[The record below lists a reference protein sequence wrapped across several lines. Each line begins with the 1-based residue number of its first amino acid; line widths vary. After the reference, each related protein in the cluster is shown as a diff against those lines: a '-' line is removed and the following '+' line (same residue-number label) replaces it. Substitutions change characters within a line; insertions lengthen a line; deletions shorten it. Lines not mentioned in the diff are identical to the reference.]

1 MRFLCICLSP
11 AIDATVRLNAWPTDG
26 CIIKNAADTFAPGG
40 KAVNVARWLA
50 IRRSCAARSGKG
62 AEGGRREGP
71 RHHIAC
77 GGLLGED
84 NAVMFE
90 KELAK
95 YGIEDRF
102 VRVPG
107 STRVNEMF
115 VTPQGS
121 FKVNR
126 PFRGGPVLSW
136 EDLDFRREGAPETGG
151 ARPCASVAAGDAPET
166 FGARPRAPVS
176 DVVILSGSLPKEW
189 PADTYRHLVEAAK
202 KTGAKVVLDAS
213 GAALVEGV
221 KAHPD
226 VIKPNAEE
234 CEALIGF
241 VPKTPEDFKRAT
253 AALKQFCECPI
264 ISDGGAG
271 CWFDGTF
278 VAAPKVEV
286 LDTTAAGDTL
296 LAEWC
301 WQTYG
306 RPHHPN
312 TQTLKHSNTSLWAV
326 AAGSAACTMPG
337 GEPPD
342 VDLVEKLKEQMK

>member
-1 MRFLCICLSP
+1 MKFLCICLSP
-11 AIDATVRLNAWPTDG
+11 AIDATVRMDAWPTDG

-40 KAVNVARWLA
+40 KTVNVARWLA
-50 IRRSCAARSGKG
+50 KRSLAAASGKQAAG
-62 AEGGRREGP
+62 ERREP
-71 RHHIAC
+71 PQHLIAC

-84 NAVMFE
+84 NAAMFE
-90 KELAK
+90 KELRK

-102 VRVPG
+102 VRIPG

-126 PFRGGPVLSW
+126 PAFPGVTVGAVVPNGPQSFFNGFSF
-136 EDLDFRREGAPETGG
+136 DDD
-151 ARPCASVAAGDAPET
+151 C
-166 FGARPRAPVS
+166 
-176 DVVILSGSLPKEW
+176 VVILSGSLPKDF
-189 PADTYRHLVEAAK
+189 PVDYYRHLVEAAR

-213 GAALVEGV
+213 GKALVEGV

-234 CEALIGF
+234 CAPLIGF
-241 VPKTPEDFKRAT
+241 VPKTPEDFRRAT
-253 AALKQFCECPI
+253 TALKQFCDYPI

-271 CWFDGTF
+271 CWFDGEF

-301 WQTYG
+301 FSG
-306 RPHHPN
+306 DVRM
-312 TQTLKHSNTSLWAV
+312 AV

-342 VDLVEKLKEQMK
+342 VELVRRLAGEVA

>member
-1 MRFLCICLSP
+1 MNRMKFLCICLSP
-11 AIDATVRLNAWPTDG
+11 AIDSTVRMDAWPTDG
-26 CIIKNAADTFAPGG
+26 CIIKNAADMFAPGG

-50 IRRSCAARSGKG
+50 KRG
-62 AEGGRREGP
+62 ATVV
-71 RHHIAC
+71 C
-77 GGLLGED
+77 SGLLGED
-84 NAVMFE
+84 NAATFE
-90 KELAK
+90 RELRK

-102 VRVPG
+102 MRIPG

-126 PFRGGPVLSW
+126 PANGGMYRGL
-136 EDLDFRREGAPETGG
+136 EGLGSLEG
-151 ARPCASVAAGDAPET
+151 
-166 FGARPRAPVS
+166 F
-176 DVVILSGSLPKEW
+176 DVVILSGSLPRDW
-189 PADTYRHLVEAAK
+189 PADTYRHLVEAAR

-213 GAALVEGV
+213 GNALVEGV

-234 CEALIGF
+234 CEPLIGF
-241 VPKTPEDFKRAT
+241 VPKTPEEFRRAT
-253 AALKQFCECPI
+253 AALKAFCDYPI

-271 CWFDGTF
+271 CWFDGEF

-301 WQTYG
+301 FQFFRLFVHDCG
-306 RPHHPN
+306 C
-312 TQTLKHSNTSLWAV
+312 SF
-326 AAGSAACTMPG
+326 AA
-337 GEPPD
+337 
-342 VDLVEKLKEQMK
+342 

>member
-1 MRFLCICLSP
+1 MKFLCICLSP
-11 AIDATVRLNAWPTDG
+11 AIDATVRMDAWPTDG

-50 IRRSCAARSGKG
+50 KRG
-62 AEGGRREGP
+62 ATV
-71 RHHIAC
+71 AC

-84 NAVMFE
+84 NAAMFE

-126 PFRGGPVLSW
+126 PAVWNGVSCAALASGQ
-136 EDLDFRREGAPETGG
+136 ET
-151 ARPCASVAAGDAPET
+151 ASPFFDANG
-166 FGARPRAPVS
+166 F
-176 DVVILSGSLPKEW
+176 DVVILSGSLPKDW
-189 PADTYRHLVEAAK
+189 PVDTYRHFVEAAK
-202 KTGAKVVLDAS
+202 KAGAKVVLDAS
-213 GAALVEGV
+213 GAALAEGV

-234 CEALIGF
+234 CEALVGF
-241 VPKTPEDFKRAT
+241 VPKTPEDFRRAT
-253 AALKQFCECPI
+253 AALRQFCDYPI

-278 VAAPKVEV
+278 VTAPKVEV

-301 WQTYG
+301 WRGLEGLGGLEVG
-306 RPHHPN
+306 R
-312 TQTLKHSNTSLWAV
+312 WAV

-337 GEPPD
+337 GEPPPL
-342 VDLVEKLKEQMK
+342 DLVKRLAESSACVELSLGIVMS

>member
-1 MRFLCICLSP
+1 MKFLCICLSP
-11 AIDATVRLNAWPTDG
+11 AIDATVRMDVWPTDG
-26 CIIKNAADTFAPGG
+26 CVIKNATDTFAPGG
-40 KAVNVARWLA
+40 KTVNVARWLA
-50 IRRSCAARSGKG
+50 KRG
-62 AEGGRREGP
+62 ASV
-71 RHHIAC
+71 AC

-102 VRVPG
+102 VRIPG

-115 VTPQGS
+115 VTPEGS

-126 PFRGGPVLSW
+126 PADGGEYRSLGGLGS
-136 EDLDFRREGAPETGG
+136 LEG
-151 ARPCASVAAGDAPET
+151 
-166 FGARPRAPVS
+166 F
-176 DVVILSGSLPKEW
+176 DVVIMSGSLPKGW
-189 PADTYRHLVEAAK
+189 PDDTYRHLAEAAK
-202 KTGAKVVLDAS
+202 KAGAKVVLDAS
-213 GAALVEGV
+213 GKALVEGV

-234 CEALIGF
+234 CEPLIGF
-241 VPKTPEDFKRAT
+241 VPKTPEEFKRAT
-253 AALKQFCECPI
+253 AALKVFCDYPI

-278 VAAPKVEV
+278 VPAPKVEV

-301 WQTYG
+301 WRRFGGLEGLGSLEVG
-306 RPHHPN
+306 R
-312 TQTLKHSNTSLWAV
+312 WAV
-326 AAGSAACTMPG
+326 AAGSAACTIPG
-337 GEPPD
+337 GTPPD
-342 VDLVEKLKEQMK
+342 VELVERLAGEVA

>member
-1 MRFLCICLSP
+1 MKFLCVCLAP
-11 AIDATVRLNAWPTDG
+11 AIDATVRIDVWPTDG

-50 IRRSCAARSGKG
+50 LRSRGSSRG
-62 AEGGRREGP
+62 AP
-71 RHHIAC
+71 SACPLTSANVFPSIAC

-84 NAVMFE
+84 NAMMFE

-107 STRVNEMF
+107 ATRVNEMF

-126 PFRGGPVLSW
+126 PAFPGVGCP
-136 EDLDFRREGAPETGG
+136 DL
-151 ARPCASVAAGDAPET
+151 ASFVSGL
-166 FGARPRAPVS
+166 VSS
-176 DVVILSGSLPKEW
+176 DVVILSGSLPKDW
-189 PADTYRHLVEAAK
+189 PADTYRHLVAAAK
-202 KTGAKVVLDAS
+202 RAGAKVVLDAS
-213 GAALVEGV
+213 GRALAEGV

-234 CEALIGF
+234 CEPLIGF
-241 VPKTPEDFKRAT
+241 VPKTPDEFARAT
-253 AALKQFCECPI
+253 AELKAFCDFPI
-264 ISDGGAG
+264 VSDCGAG
-271 CWFDGTF
+271 CWFDGEF
-278 VAAPKVEV
+278 VPAPKVEV

-301 WQTYG
+301 FSG
-306 RPHHPN
+306 DVRM
-312 TQTLKHSNTSLWAV
+312 AV

-342 VDLVEKLKEQMK
+342 VDLVARLASSVSRPQD

>member
-1 MRFLCICLSP
+1 MSESLFQMKFLCICLSP
-11 AIDATVRLNAWPTDG
+11 AIDATVRMNAWPTDG

-40 KAVNVARWLA
+40 KTVNVARWLA
-50 IRRSCAARSGKG
+50 KRG
-62 AEGGRREGP
+62 ATV
-71 RHHIAC
+71 AC

-90 KELAK
+90 KELKK

-107 STRVNEMF
+107 ATRVNEMF

-126 PFRGGPVLSW
+126 PAFPGIGRS
-136 EDLDFRREGAPETGG
+136 DLVSFVSGLT
-151 ARPCASVAAGDAPET
+151 S
-166 FGARPRAPVS
+166 S
-176 DVVILSGSLPKEW
+176 DVVVLAGSLPKDW
-189 PADTYRHLVEAAK
+189 PADTYRHLVESAK
-202 KTGAKVVLDAS
+202 KAGAKVVLDAS

-221 KAHPD
+221 KAHPG

-234 CEALIGF
+234 CEPLIGF
-241 VPKTPEDFKRAT
+241 VPKTPEDFKKAT
-253 AALKQFCECPI
+253 EALKAFCDYPI
-264 ISDGGAG
+264 ISDGGSG
-271 CWFDGTF
+271 CWFDGAF
-278 VAAPKVEV
+278 VPAPKVEV

-301 WQTYG
+301 WRRFGGFGGLEAG
-306 RPHHPN
+306 R
-312 TQTLKHSNTSLWAV
+312 WAV

-342 VDLVEKLKEQMK
+342 ADLVACLASSVSCPKD

>member
-1 MRFLCICLSP
+1 MKYLCICLSP
-11 AIDATVRLNAWPTDG
+11 AIDATVRMNAWPTDG
-26 CIIKNAADTFAPGG
+26 CVIKNAADTFAPGG
-40 KAVNVARWLA
+40 KTVNVARWLA
-50 IRRSCAARSGKG
+50 KRG
-62 AEGGRREGP
+62 ATV
-71 RHHIAC
+71 AC

-90 KELAK
+90 KELRK
-95 YGIEDRF
+95 YGIEDMF

-107 STRVNEMF
+107 ATRVNEMF

-126 PFRGGPVLSW
+126 PAGGK
-136 EDLDFRREGAPETGG
+136 FEGFEKFERFEG
-151 ARPCASVAAGDAPET
+151 
-166 FGARPRAPVS
+166 F
-176 DVVILSGSLPKEW
+176 DVMILSGSLPRDW

-202 KTGAKVVLDAS
+202 KAGAKVVLDAS

-234 CEALIGF
+234 CEPLIGF
-241 VPKTPEDFKRAT
+241 VPKTPEDFKKATEALRA
-253 AALKQFCECPI
+253 FCDYPI

-271 CWFDGTF
+271 CWFDGVF
-278 VAAPKVEV
+278 VPAPKVEV

-301 WQTYG
+301 WRRFGGLEGLGSLEVG
-306 RPHHPN
+306 R
-312 TQTLKHSNTSLWAV
+312 WAV

-337 GEPPD
+337 GEPPPLE
-342 VDLVEKLKEQMK
+342 LVEKLTKEAG

>member
-1 MRFLCICLSP
+1 MKYLCICLSP
-11 AIDATVRLNAWPTDG
+11 AIDATVQLNAWPTDG
-26 CIIKNAADTFAPGG
+26 CVIKNAADTFAPGG
-40 KAVNVARWLA
+40 KTVNVARWLA
-50 IRRSCAARSGKG
+50 KRG
-62 AEGGRREGP
+62 ATV
-71 RHHIAC
+71 AC

-126 PFRGGPVLSW
+126 AAFPGLVCP
-136 EDLDFRREGAPETGG
+136 DL
-151 ARPCASVAAGDAPET
+151 ASFVSCLT
-166 FGARPRAPVS
+166 SS
-176 DVVILSGSLPKEW
+176 DVAILSGSLPSAFS
-189 PADTYRHLVEAAK
+189 ADTYRVLVEAVK

-213 GAALVEGV
+213 GKALVEGV

-241 VPKTPEDFKRAT
+241 VPKTPEDFRRAT
-253 AALKQFCECPI
+253 DELKRFCDYPI

-271 CWFDGTF
+271 CWFDGVF
-278 VAAPKVEV
+278 VPAPNVDV

-301 WQTYG
+301 WQTFG
-306 RPHHPN
+306 RSDRLGN
-312 TQTLKHSNTSLWAV
+312 RTIEQSEQSNGSLRWAV

-342 VDLVEKLKEQMK
+342 VALVEMLARTQSESRKGK

>member
-11 AIDATVRLNAWPTDG
+11 AIDATVGMNAWPTDG
-26 CIIKNAADTFAPGG
+26 CIIKNATDVFLPGG
-40 KAVNVARWLA
+40 KGLNVARWLSV
-50 IRRSCAARSGKG
+50 RG
-62 AEGGRREGP
+62 ASVS
-71 RHHIAC
+71 C

-107 STRVNEMF
+107 ATRVNEMF

-126 PFRGGPVLSW
+126 AASGGPVRTW
-136 EDLDFRREGAPETGG
+136 EELVAPGRG
-151 ARPCASVAAGDAPET
+151 RPGYVADASRVGQ
-166 FGARPRAPVS
+166 F
-176 DVVILSGSLPKEW
+176 DVVILSGSLPKDW
-189 PADTYRHLVEAAK
+189 PVDTYRSLIAAAK
-202 KTGAKVVLDAS
+202 AAGATTVLDAS
-213 GAALVEGV
+213 GKALVEGV

-226 VIKPNAEE
+226 VIKPNADE

-241 VPKTPEDFKRAT
+241 VPKTPDDFRRAT
-253 AALKQFCECPI
+253 AALKAFCDFPI
-264 ISDGGAG
+264 VSDGGSG
-271 CWFDGTF
+271 CWFDGEF
-278 VAAPKVEV
+278 VPAPRVDV

-301 WQTYG
+301 WRRFAGLGGSEVG
-306 RPHHPN
+306 R
-312 TQTLKHSNTSLWAV
+312 WAV
-326 AAGSAACTMPG
+326 AAGSAACTRPG

-342 VDLVEKLKEQMK
+342 PALVESLVC

>member
-1 MRFLCICLSP
+1 MKFLCICLSP
-11 AIDATVRLNAWPTDG
+11 AIDATVRMNTWPTDG

-40 KAVNVARWLA
+40 KTVNVARWLA
-50 IRRSCAARSGKG
+50 KRG
-62 AEGGRREGP
+62 ATV
-71 RHHIAC
+71 AC

-84 NAVMFE
+84 NAAMFE
-90 KELAK
+90 KELRK

-102 VRVPG
+102 VRIPG

-126 PFRGGPVLSW
+126 PAGGK
-136 EDLDFRREGAPETGG
+136 FEGFEKFERFDG
-151 ARPCASVAAGDAPET
+151 
-166 FGARPRAPVS
+166 F
-176 DVVILSGSLPKEW
+176 DVVILSGSLPKGW
-189 PADTYRHLVEAAK
+189 PDDTYRALTGAAK
-202 KTGAKVVLDAS
+202 GAGAKVVLDAS
-213 GAALVEGV
+213 GKALVEGV

-241 VPKTPEDFKRAT
+241 VPKTPDDFNRAT
-253 AALKQFCECPI
+253 VALKVFCDYPI

-271 CWFDGTF
+271 CWFDGEF

-301 WQTYG
+301 WQAFC
-306 RPHHPN
+306 
-312 TQTLKHSNTSLWAV
+312 HSDLSDNRTIEQSEQSNNSLRWAV

-337 GEPPD
+337 GMPPD
-342 VDLVEKLKEQMK
+342 VELVERLAGEIA

>member
-1 MRFLCICLSP
+1 MPRMDRRKFLCICLSP
-11 AIDATVRLNAWPTDG
+11 AIDATVRMDVWPTDG
-26 CIIKNAADTFAPGG
+26 CVIKNAADVFAPGG

-50 IRRSCAARSGKG
+50 KRG
-62 AEGGRREGP
+62 ATV
-71 RHHIAC
+71 AC

-84 NAVMFE
+84 NAAMFE
-90 KELAK
+90 KELEK

-107 STRVNEMF
+107 ATRVNEMF

-126 PFRGGPVLSW
+126 PAFPGIDRF
-136 EDLDFRREGAPETGG
+136 DLVSFVSGLT
-151 ARPCASVAAGDAPET
+151 S
-166 FGARPRAPVS
+166 S
-176 DVVILSGSLPKEW
+176 DVVVLSGSLPKDW

-202 KTGAKVVLDAS
+202 KAGAKVVLDAS

-221 KAHPD
+221 KSHPD

-234 CEALIGF
+234 CEPLIGF
-241 VPKTPEDFKRAT
+241 VPKTPEDFKKAT
-253 AALKQFCECPI
+253 EALKAFCDYPI

-271 CWFDGTF
+271 CWFDGVF
-278 VAAPKVEV
+278 VSASKVEV

-301 WQTYG
+301 YSG
-306 RPHHPN
+306 DVRM
-312 TQTLKHSNTSLWAV
+312 AV

-342 VDLVEKLKEQMK
+342 IGLVEKLAKGN

>member
-1 MRFLCICLSP
+1 MKFLCICLSP
-11 AIDATVRLNAWPTDG
+11 AIDATVRMNAWPTDG

-40 KAVNVARWLA
+40 KTVNVARWLA
-50 IRRSCAARSGKG
+50 KRG
-62 AEGGRREGP
+62 ATV
-71 RHHIAC
+71 AC

-90 KELAK
+90 KELRK

-102 VRVPG
+102 VRIPG

-115 VTPQGS
+115 VTPKGS

-126 PFRGGPVLSW
+126 LAFPGTVPS
-136 EDLDFRREGAPETGG
+136 DLTSF
-151 ARPCASVAAGDAPET
+151 ASGLT
-166 FGARPRAPVS
+166 SS
-176 DVVILSGSLPKEW
+176 DVAIFSGSLPKDF
-189 PADTYRHLVEAAK
+189 PADAYRHLVEAAK
-202 KTGAKVVLDAS
+202 KVDAKVILDAS

-234 CEALIGF
+234 CAPLIGF
-241 VPKTPEDFKRAT
+241 VPKTPDDFRRAT
-253 AALKQFCECPI
+253 RELKAFCDYPI
-264 ISDGGAG
+264 ISDGESG
-271 CWFDGTF
+271 CWFDGEF

-301 WQTYG
+301 FSG
-306 RPHHPN
+306 DVRM
-312 TQTLKHSNTSLWAV
+312 AV

-337 GEPPD
+337 GTPPPLE
-342 VDLVEKLKEQMK
+342 LVEKLAKGI

>member
-1 MRFLCICLSP
+1 MKFLCICLAP
-11 AIDATVRLNAWPTDG
+11 AIDATVRMGEWPTDG
-26 CIIKNAADTFAPGG
+26 CVIKNAADTFAPGG
-40 KAVNVARWLA
+40 KTVNVARWLA
-50 IRRSCAARSGKG
+50 KRG
-62 AEGGRREGP
+62 ASV
-71 RHHIAC
+71 AC

-102 VRVPG
+102 VRIPG

-115 VTPQGS
+115 VTPEGS

-126 PFRGGPVLSW
+126 PADGGEYRGLGGLGS
-136 EDLDFRREGAPETGG
+136 LEG
-151 ARPCASVAAGDAPET
+151 
-166 FGARPRAPVS
+166 F
-176 DVVILSGSLPKEW
+176 DVVIMSGSLPKGW
-189 PADTYRHLVEAAK
+189 PDDTYRHLAEAAK
-202 KTGAKVVLDAS
+202 KAGAKVVLDAS
-213 GAALVEGV
+213 GKALVEGV

-234 CEALIGF
+234 CEPLIGF
-241 VPKTPEDFKRAT
+241 VPKTPEEFKRAT
-253 AALKQFCECPI
+253 AALKVFCDYPI
-264 ISDGGAG
+264 ISDGGTG
-271 CWFDGTF
+271 CWFNGEF
-278 VAAPKVEV
+278 VPAPKVKV

-301 WQTYG
+301 YSG
-306 RPHHPN
+306 DVRM
-312 TQTLKHSNTSLWAV
+312 AV

-342 VDLVEKLKEQMK
+342 VALVEALERKIK